1 MQTLWSRVAQVRR
14 ACNCPSCLP
23 NTNAIARRATT
34 ASSLRT
40 PRVGD
45 VFTVSISSLT
55 AGIAFADSKKKDKRR
70 NEWDKAIGEVRA
82 TVDATEI
89 QQQNRLA
96 ALSND
101 ARLQPPS
108 DSTKS
113 SGHSVSVEG
122 LVQGVRTWDLQGSKE
137 QNIVTRAP
145 DHRDDTWLDV
155 FDWAQDQQRLREA
168 SGFQDWKGIPL
179 SLLQRLSRKQLSEL
193 LANDWLFRHFYGGPD
208 CQRLVNDQYVR
219 PVSVRKLRTLE
230 WSVACM
236 VLRLLVRC
244 SENPWETW
252 EDSLC
257 PCKSLLRNLYKD
269 RGSLPRNISYI
280 HDRLRTLHAEH
291 RGKSYYEEFESP
303 QAPNYDDTTIE
314 DYKQTTKMNE
324 SLQQILKLMDAK
336 TDLRDL
342 MSKLCYNLLVTR
354 TPPDIDTYNM
364 LLTRFCILGRKD
376 LVWVVRA
383 SLFESHVRPNEITH
397 TTLLRHFAAM
407 GKRRP
412 FWQYLERM
420 EGRQLGLARASPR
433 PNIHPMLK
441 DRYRTVGTSGRKAL
455 EKGRMNGQVYESLIV
470 GLIRYHDRQ
479 AAMHYYRRMISE
491 GWETRVGIWIAIL
504 QDCYHRLDWTVGTAI
519 MEQLEKGNQGFNT
532 LVFEWLLRLCQCCAQ
547 QKFFDQILRNGV
559 RCGALPASMLA
570 LPDSAKTKDVAFLIE
585 YAKGLQP
592 RKASKALEKAA
603 KTSGNIPHS
612 TSPFLLENMLYD
624 CHDEDTLRYTIDQA
638 SKRWNASFAF
648 KNRLDEISEEIS
660 HTIIRASQVL
670 YASDSDHFSAAM
682 FWLSRRAKQLET
694 ELSQI
699 FRKVSFP
706 KLPTI
711 CAAVALPSHKDPVTN
726 DKAQRSQLQI
736 AAEDGQGDKGNS
748 GDSSTTASFPNI
760 EVERASHLP
769 PRDRQ
774 PELVKQSPP
783 SLPTDPSNH
792 SVWKD
797 LEKQLAATA

>member
-14 ACNCPSCLP
+14 ACNCPLCLP

-34 ASSLRT
+34 ATSLRT

-55 AGIAFADSKKKDKRR
+55 AGIAFADSKRKDNRR
-70 NEWDKAIGEVRA
+70 NEWDKVIEEVRA

-89 QQQNRLA
+89 QQQSRLA
-96 ALSND
+96 ALSHD
-101 ARLQPPS
+101 ARLESS
-108 DSTKS
+108 DSTRLI
-113 SGHSVSVEG
+113 GHSVSVER
-122 LVQGVRTWDLQGSKE
+122 VEKGVKTWDLQGNKE
-137 QNIVTRAP
+137 RNKVTRAP
-145 DHRDDTWLDV
+145 NHRKDTWLDV

-168 SGFQDWKGIPL
+168 SGFQDWKGL
-179 SLLQRLSRKQLSEL
+179 SLNLLQTLSGKELSGL

-208 CQRLVNDQYVR
+208 CQRLVSGQYKR
-219 PVSVRKLRTLE
+219 PVSLKKLRTLE

-252 EDSLC
+252 EDSVC
-257 PCKSLLRNLYKD
+257 PCKSLLRDLYED
-269 RGSLPRNISYI
+269 RGALPRHVSYMRE
-280 HDRLRTLHAEH
+280 RLRTLHAD
-291 RGKSYYEEFESP
+291 RRIRSYYEEFESP

-314 DYKQTTKMNE
+314 DYKQTTEMNE
-324 SLQQILKLMDAK
+324 SLQKLLKLMDPQ
-336 TDLRDL
+336 TNLSDL
-342 MSKLCYNLLVTR
+342 MSKLCYNLLATR

-376 LVWVVRA
+376 LVWVVRT
-383 SLFESHVRPNEITH
+383 SLLESHVRPNEITH
-397 TTLLRHFAAM
+397 TTLLRHFAAI
-407 GKRRP
+407 GKRRS

-420 EGRQLGLARASPR
+420 EGRQLGLALAR
-433 PNIHPMLK
+433 PKRTIHPLLK
-441 DRYRTVGTSGRKAL
+441 DRYLAVGTSGRRVF

-491 GWETRVGIWIAIL
+491 GWETRNGIWIAIL
-504 QDCYHRLDWTVGTAI
+504 QDCCHTLDWTIGTAI

-547 QKFFDQILRNGV
+547 QNFFDQILRNGV

-603 KTSGNIPHS
+603 KSSSNTPHS

-638 SKRWNASFAF
+638 SKKWNASFALR
-648 KNRLDEISEEIS
+648 NRLDVLSEEIS
-660 HTIIRASQVL
+660 HTIVYASQVL
-670 YASDSDHFSAAM
+670 YASKSDHLSAVM

-699 FRKVSFP
+699 FRRVSIP

-711 CAAVALPSHKDPVTN
+711 CAAARFPSHIDSVTN

-736 AAEDGQGDKGNS
+736 AAEDGQGDRGKTA
-748 GDSSTTASFPNI
+748 DSSTTASFPRT
-760 EVERASHLP
+760 EVGHVSHLP
-769 PRDRQ
+769 PTDRQ
-774 PELVKQSPP
+774 PELVQQSPP
-783 SLPTDPSNH
+783 SLPMDPPKN

-797 LEKQLAATA
+797 LENRLAATA

>member
-1 MQTLWSRVAQVRR
+1 M
-14 ACNCPSCLP
+14 
-23 NTNAIARRATT
+23 
-34 ASSLRT
+34 
-40 PRVGD
+40 
-45 VFTVSISSLT
+45 
-55 AGIAFADSKKKDKRR
+55 
-70 NEWDKAIGEVRA
+70 
-82 TVDATEI
+82 DATEI

-108 DSTKS
+108 DSTKLI
-113 SGHSVSVEG
+113 GHSVSVEG
-122 LVQGVRTWDLQGSKE
+122 VVKGVKTWDLQGSKE

-179 SLLQRLSRKQLSEL
+179 SLLQRLSRKELSEL

-208 CQRLVNDQYVR
+208 CQRLVNDQYTR

-252 EDSLC
+252 EDSVC

-269 RGSLPRNISYI
+269 RGALPRNISYI
-280 HDRLRTLHAEH
+280 NDRLRTLHAEH

-314 DYKQTTKMNE
+314 DYKQTMEMNE
-324 SLQQILKLMDAK
+324 SLQKILKLMDPK
-336 TDLRDL
+336 TDLSDL

-376 LVWVVRA
+376 LVWVVRT
-383 SLFESHVRPNEITH
+383 SLFESHIRPNEITH

-420 EGRQLGLARASPR
+420 EGRQLGLAVARPR
-433 PNIHPMLK
+433 PNTHPMLK

-479 AAMHYYRRMISE
+479 AAMHYYRRMVSE

-570 LPDSAKTKDVAFLIE
+570 LPDSTKTKDVAFLIE

-603 KTSGNIPHS
+603 KTSGNIPHG

-638 SKRWNASFAF
+638 SKRWNASFAL
-648 KNRLDEISEEIS
+648 KNRLDKISEEIS
-660 HTIIRASQVL
+660 HTVIHASQVL
-670 YASDSDHFSAAM
+670 YASDSDHFSAVM

-699 FRKVSFP
+699 FRRVSFP

-711 CAAVALPSHKDPVTN
+711 CAAAASPSHRDPVTN

-736 AAEDGQGDKGNS
+736 AAENGQGDKGNS
-748 GDSSTTASFPNI
+748 ADSSTTASFPRT
-760 EVERASHLP
+760 EVERVSHLP
-769 PRDRQ
+769 LRDRQ
-774 PELVKQSPP
+774 PELVQQSPP
-783 SLPTDPSNH
+783 VPPMDPPKH

-797 LEKQLAATA
+797 LEKRLVATA

>member
-14 ACNCPSCLP
+14 ACNCPLCLP

-34 ASSLRT
+34 ATSLRT

-45 VFTVSISSLT
+45 VFTLSISSLT

-70 NEWDKAIGEVRA
+70 NEWDKVIGEVRA

-101 ARLQPPS
+101 ARPKPS
-108 DSTKS
+108 DSTRLIE
-113 SGHSVSVEG
+113 HNVPVEG
-122 LVQGVRTWDLQGSKE
+122 VVKGAKTWDLQGSKE
-137 QNIVTRAP
+137 QNMVTWAP
-145 DHRDDTWLDV
+145 GHRNDTWLDV
-155 FDWAQDQQRLREA
+155 FDWAQDQQKLREA
-168 SGFQDWKGIPL
+168 AGFQDWKGIPL
-179 SLLQRLSRKQLSEL
+179 ILLQSLSRKELSEL

-208 CQRLVNDQYVR
+208 CQRLVNDQYRR

-252 EDSLC
+252 EDSVC

-269 RGSLPRNISYI
+269 RGSLPHNISYI
-280 HDRLRTLHAEH
+280 KDRLRTLHAEH

-314 DYKQTTKMNE
+314 DYKQTTEMNE
-324 SLQQILKLMDAK
+324 SLQRILKLMDST
-336 TDLRDL
+336 TDLGDL
-342 MSKLCYNLLVTR
+342 MSKLCYNLLATR
-354 TPPDIDTYNM
+354 TPPDINTYNM

-376 LVWVVRA
+376 LVWVVRT
-383 SLFESHVRPNEITH
+383 SLLESHVRPNEITH
-397 TTLLRHFAAM
+397 TTLLRHFAAV

-420 EGRQLGLARASPR
+420 EGRQLGLAVARLR
-433 PNIHPMLK
+433 PDTLPMLK
-441 DRYRTVGTSGRKAL
+441 DRYRTVGRSGRKAL

-491 GWETRVGIWIAIL
+491 GWETRNGIWIAIL
-504 QDCYHRLDWTVGTAI
+504 QDCCHRLDWTVGTAI

-592 RKASKALEKAA
+592 RKGNKTLEKAA
-603 KTSGNIPHS
+603 KSSSNIPHG
-612 TSPFLLENMLYD
+612 TSPFLLENILYD
-624 CHDEDTLRYTIDQA
+624 CHDEDILRYTIDQA
-638 SKRWNASFAF
+638 MKRWNASFAL
-648 KNRLDEISEEIS
+648 KQRLEKISEEIS
-660 HTIIRASQVL
+660 HTVIYASKVL
-670 YASDSDHFSAAM
+670 YALNVDHFSAVM
-682 FWLSRRAKQLET
+682 FWLSRRAKEVEW

-699 FRKVSFP
+699 FRRVSFP

-711 CAAVALPSHKDPVTN
+711 CAAAAFPSPKDPVTN

-736 AAEDGQGDKGNS
+736 ASEDGQGDKGNS
-748 GDSSTTASFPNI
+748 ADSSTTASFPGT
-760 EVERASHLP
+760 EVEGVSHLP

-774 PELVKQSPP
+774 PELVQQSPP
-783 SLPTDPSNH
+783 GLPMDPPNH

-797 LEKQLAATA
+797 LEKRLVATA

>member
-14 ACNCPSCLP
+14 ACNCPLCLP

-34 ASSLRT
+34 ATSLRT

-70 NEWDKAIGEVRA
+70 NEWDKVIGEVRA

-89 QQQNRLA
+89 QQQKRLA

-101 ARLQPPS
+101 ARLEPS
-108 DSTKS
+108 DSTRLI
-113 SGHSVSVEG
+113 GHSVSVEG
-122 LVQGVRTWDLQGSKE
+122 VVKGVKTWDLQGSKE
-137 QNIVTRAP
+137 QNMVTLAP
-145 DHRDDTWLDV
+145 DHRNDTWLDV

-179 SLLQRLSRKQLSEL
+179 SLLQRLSRKELSEL

-208 CQRLVNDQYVR
+208 CQRLVNDQYRR
-219 PVSVRKLRTLE
+219 PYSLRQLRTLE

-236 VLRLLVRC
+236 VLRLLVRS

-257 PCKSLLRNLYKD
+257 PCKILLRNLYGD
-269 RGSLPRNISYI
+269 RGALSRNISYI
-280 HDRLRTLHAEH
+280 KERLRTLHAER

-314 DYKQTTKMNE
+314 NFKQTTEMNE
-324 SLQQILKLMDAK
+324 SLQRILKLMDSK
-336 TDLRDL
+336 TDMSDL
-342 MSKLCYNLLVTR
+342 MSKLCYNLLATR

-376 LVWVVRA
+376 LVWVVRT
-383 SLFESHVRPNEITH
+383 SLLESHVRPNEITH
-397 TTLLRHFAAM
+397 TTLLRHFAAI

-420 EGRQLGLARASPR
+420 EGRQLGLAVARPR
-433 PNIHPMLK
+433 PNHPMLK
-441 DRYRTVGTSGRKAL
+441 ERYRTVGTSGRKAV

-504 QDCYHRLDWTVGTAI
+504 QDCCHRLDWTVGTAI
-519 MEQLEKGNQGFNT
+519 MEQLEKGSQGFNT

-559 RCGALPASMLA
+559 RCGALPASMLD

-592 RKASKALEKAA
+592 RKASKTLEKAA
-603 KTSGNIPHS
+603 KTSSNIAHG
-612 TSPFLLENMLYD
+612 TSPFLLENLLYN
-624 CHDEDTLRYTIDQA
+624 CHDEDTLRHTIDQA
-638 SKRWNASFAF
+638 SKRWNASFAL
-648 KNRLDEISEEIS
+648 KNRLDKISEEIS
-660 HTIIRASQVL
+660 HTVIHASQVL
-670 YASDSDHFSAAM
+670 YASNSDHLSAVM
-682 FWLSRRAKQLET
+682 FWLSRRAKQLEK

-699 FRKVSFP
+699 FRRVSFP

-711 CAAVALPSHKDPVTN
+711 CAAAAFPSHRDPVTN
-726 DKAQRSQLQI
+726 DKAQRSQLQT
-736 AAEDGQGDKGNS
+736 AAEDGQGVKGNS
-748 GDSSTTASFPNI
+748 DDSSTTASSPGT
-760 EVERASHLP
+760 EVERVSHLP

-774 PELVKQSPP
+774 PELVQQTPP
-783 SLPTDPSNH
+783 SLPMDSPNH

-797 LEKQLAATA
+797 LEKRLAATA